1 MAPELAYVTT
11 KFAALAPF
19 AKVADL
25 LADLLPVGGA
35 VNAGTVRNRTRRIG
49 ERIARLRPEGVADPD
64 VDAVTP
70 AVVIGLDG
78 GYLLS
83 RHRRPE
89 RNFEVIAGK
98 VLNLDGSQHLHKF

>member
-25 LADLLPVGGA
+25 LPVGDA

-49 ERIARLRPEGVADPD
+49 ERIARLRPEGAADPD

-78 GYLLS
+78 GYLRS

-98 VLNLDGSQHLHKF
+98 VLNLDGSQHLYKF